1 MIEEVLEEI
10 IETKEINEI
19 DEESDDNKAMDE
31 EIIVADKRI
40 INTVKS
46 SIVRSHQYPKKSD
59 NDDENIVINLKKSV
73 EDNISLSQQ
82 ESVMLGDM
90 TNRNNM
96 NHAKYRFDITQ
107 DTISDFTIKKLQQ
120 RKERIHSM
128 KIVGHI
134 ALFLLKYICVVMLA
148 LF

>member
-59 NDDENIVINLKKSV
+59 NDDENIVINLKKSA